1 MDILSLSTL
10 DICGPIITAV
20 LAVFAVAWGVSNI
33 GSSAMRGMT
42 LTRQP
47 ETRKEIFSVVV
58 LTCAL
63 IEGVALFAIVAGLG
77 VVLNISG
84 IFGG

>member
-1 MDILSLSTL
+1 MDILSSF
-10 DICGPIITAV
+10 DIMGPLFAAV
-20 LAVFAVAWGVSNI
+20 LAVFAVAIGVSRI
-33 GSSAMRGMT
+33 GSSAMRGMA

-58 LTCAL
+58 LTSAL

-77 VVLNISG
+77 VVLNVSEL
-84 IFGG
+84 FG